1 MKKHSVIAFASAIAI
16 AAGKICVSLAPAAN
30 IDAAVDQI
38 EAAIQKD
45 GSLFAAQDEGDANE
59 GGISYEDGI
68 AYEEAIADL
77 YARSTTISDKEILEI
92 ARKMKPDCTEVVEEL
107 GDAQAA
113 EIMDTLADYEEA
125 KASYLLNGETAQETA
140 PAQAAKDLQANANVS
155 KEWERQDRYTRMG
168 MSSSQTLTSLIPGYT
183 VTSCSEE
190 NGDVL
195 VDVDEWM
202 TQGYTEGEDQD
213 TENVS
218 AYRYYFTAVLSEDK
232 EGNWEVASITNTD
245 RNFTWLE
252 DIEEQ
257 EKLYDGEVDTNLF
270 MADAAE
276 LTESTDKNAQAAGTA
291 AQAAGTAAKNADELQ
306 AGMIRTSSLKTYGD
320 GKYTYSPDK
329 AVAYADKWATSRNPA
344 YRQYPGVDC
353 CNFVSQCLFA
363 GGMPKNSEWYPASY
377 AWINC
382 SGAIS
387 TFKKYC
393 KFMTAT
399 DSNVLRG
406 NPVYYD
412 WNSNG
417 VYDHT
422 AICVGR
428 NSAGTPII
436 DAHTGDHYH
445 VTWRLSSNGKRA
457 TIQLRNGGNT
467 GGTST
472 NASEGGK
479 WKKVKGKWF
488 YYGANGQKVTGWL
501 TYQDHSY
508 YLNKNGRMVTGW
520 NKINGGWYY
529 FAKSGEM
536 KTGWIKLGTRKYYLG
551 SNGKMQTGWVKSNGK
566 YYYMC
571 SEGYAVTGWRTVNGQ
586 TYYMNKN
593 GVMQTGLKKID
604 GMKYYFDSQGRK
616 TLGWVTV
623 GGKKYFFSPSAGGRA
638 ATGYWDINNVIYY
651 FNSEGVLN
659 G

>member
-1 MKKHSVIAFASAIAI
+1 MKKHSVIAFASALTI
-16 AAGKICVSLAPAAN
+16 AAGTICASVYTPAAAF
-30 IDAAVDQI
+30 DAESNQI
-38 EAAIQKD
+38 EAAVRKD
-45 GSLFAAQDEGDANE
+45 GSLFAAQDEDGVA
-59 GGISYEDGI
+59 YED
-68 AYEEAIADL
+68 AIADL

-92 ARKMKPDCTEVVEEL
+92 ARKMKPDCTAVAEEL

-113 EIMDTLADYEEA
+113 QIMDTLADYEEA
-125 KASYLLNGETAQETA
+125 KASYLLDSETAQA
-140 PAQAAKDLQANANVS
+140 DNSVS
-155 KEWERQDRYTRMG
+155 EEWTRQDRYTKMG
-168 MSSSQTLTSLIPGYT
+168 MSSAQKLTSLIPGYT

-190 NGDVL
+190 NGQIL
-195 VDVDEWM
+195 VDIDEWM
-202 TQGYTEGEDQD
+202 TEGYTEGADRN

-218 AYRYYFTAVLSEDK
+218 AYRYYFTAVLSRNS
-232 EGNWEVASITNTD
+232 EGSWEVASITNTD

-257 EKLYDGEVDTNLF
+257 EKNYEGEDEMLF
-270 MADAAE
+270 ADAAE
-276 LTESTDKNAQAAGTA
+276 LTAAELTAADLTAADAAGTA
-291 AQAAGTAAKNADELQ
+291 AELTAEDIAAEDLQ
-306 AGMIRTSSLKTYGD
+306 AGAIRTSSLN
-320 GKYTYSPDK
+320 
-329 AVAYADKWATSRNPA
+329 YADKWATSRNPN

-353 CNFVSQCLFA
+353 CNFVSQCLYA
-363 GGMPKNSEWYPASY
+363 GGMPKNSEWFPASY

-387 TFKKYC
+387 NFKKYG
-393 KFMTAT
+393 KFMAAT

-445 VTWRLSSNGKRA
+445 VTWRLSSSGKRA
-457 TIQLRNGGNT
+457 TIQLRNGGST

-472 NASEGGK
+472 DASAGGK
-479 WKKVKGKWF
+479 WKKVKGKWY
-488 YYGANGQKVTGWL
+488 YYGANGQKVKGWL
-501 TYQDHSY
+501 TYQNNSY
-508 YLNKNGRMVTGW
+508 YLNSNGRMVTGW
-520 NKINGGWYY
+520 KKINGGWYY

-536 KTGWIKLGTRKYYLG
+536 KTGMIKLGSRKYYLG
-551 SNGKMQTGWVKSNGK
+551 GNGRMQTGWVKHNGK

-586 TYYMNKN
+586 TYYMNKQ

-616 TLGWVTV
+616 TLGWITV

>member
-16 AAGKICVSLAPAAN
+16 AAGTICVSLAPAAN
-30 IDAAVDQI
+30 IDAAGDQI

-387 TFKKYC
+387 NFKKYG

>member
-1 MKKHSVIAFASAIAI
+1 MKKHSVIAFASALTI
-16 AAGKICVSLAPAAN
+16 AAGTICASVYAPAAAL
-30 IDAAVDQI
+30 DAEGNQI
-38 EAAIQKD
+38 EAAVQED
-45 GSLFAAQDEGDANE
+45 GSLFAAQDE
-59 GGISYEDGI
+59 DGI
-68 AYEEAIADL
+68 AYEDAIADL

-92 ARKMKPDCTEVVEEL
+92 ARKMKPDCTAVAEEL

-113 EIMDTLADYEEA
+113 QIMNTLADYEEA
-125 KASYLLNGETAQETA
+125 KASYLLDSETAQA
-140 PAQAAKDLQANANVS
+140 DKSVS
-155 KEWERQDRYTRMG
+155 EEWTRQDRYTRMG
-168 MSSSQTLTSLIPGYT
+168 MSSAQKLTSLIPGYT

-190 NGDVL
+190 NGQIL
-195 VDVDEWM
+195 VDIDEWM
-202 TQGYTEGEDQD
+202 TEGYTEGADQN

-218 AYRYYFTAVLSEDK
+218 AYRYYFTAVLSRNR

-257 EKLYDGEVDTNLF
+257 EKSYDGEDDMLF
-270 MADAAE
+270 ADAADLTADAAE
-276 LTESTDKNAQAAGTA
+276 D
-291 AQAAGTAAKNADELQ
+291 LQ
-306 AGMIRTSSLKTYGD
+306 AGAIRTSSLKTYGD

-329 AVAYADKWATSRNPA
+329 AIAYADKWATSRNPA

-353 CNFVSQCLFA
+353 CNFVSQCLYA

-387 TFKKYC
+387 NFKKYG
-393 KFMTAT
+393 KFMAAT

-520 NKINGGWYY
+520 NKTNGGWYY

-566 YYYMC
+566 NYYMC
-571 SEGYAVTGWRTVNGQ
+571 SDGYAVTGWRTVNGQ

>member
-1 MKKHSVIAFASAIAI
+1 MKKHTVVALTSALVI
-16 AAGKICVSLAPAAN
+16 AAGTLSAVGMPSGSSNVSNEKVQEDAQKI
-30 IDAAVDQI
+30 
-38 EAAIQKD
+38 
-45 GSLFAAQDEGDANE
+45 DESA
-59 GGISYEDGI
+59 GISYD
-68 AYEEAIADL
+68 EAIAEL
-77 YARSTTISDKEILEI
+77 YARSTSISDQEILDI
-92 ARKMKPDCTEVVEEL
+92 ARKMKPDCTAVADEL
-107 GDAQAA
+107 GAEQANRIINTLSKYEEQKVSYMLGGAA
-113 EIMDTLADYEEA
+113 EADDAVVAEWDRQNEY
-125 KASYLLNGETAQETA
+125 TAMGISS
-140 PAQAAKDLQANANVS
+140 AQNL
-155 KEWERQDRYTRMG
+155 TR
-168 MSSSQTLTSLIPGYT
+168 LIPGYT
-183 VTSCSEE
+183 VTSCKEV
-190 NGDVL
+190 NGAVEI
-195 VDVDEWM
+195 DVDEWM
-202 TQGYTEGEDQD
+202 TEGYTEGADQN

-218 AYRYYFTAVLSEDK
+218 AYRYYFTAVLSRNR

-257 EKLYDGEVDTNLF
+257 EKSYDGEDDMLF
-270 MADAAE
+270 ADAAD
-276 LTESTDKNAQAAGTA
+276 LTADAAANLTA
-291 AQAAGTAAKNADELQ
+291 DAATEDLQ
-306 AGMIRTSSLKTYGD
+306 AGAIRTSSLKTYGD

-329 AVAYADKWATSRNPA
+329 AIAYADKWATSRNPA

-353 CNFVSQCLFA
+353 CNFVSQCLYA

-387 TFKKYC
+387 NFKKYG
-393 KFMTAT
+393 KFMAAT

-520 NKINGGWYY
+520 NKTNGGWYY

-566 YYYMC
+566 NYYMC
-571 SEGYAVTGWRTVNGQ
+571 SDGYAVTGWRTVNGQ

>member
-1 MKKHSVIAFASAIAI
+1 MKKHSVIAFASALTI
-16 AAGKICVSLAPAAN
+16 AAGTLGASVFAPAAAF
-30 IDAAVDQI
+30 DAESNQI
-38 EAAIQKD
+38 EAAVRKD
-45 GSLFAAQDEGDANE
+45 GSLFAAQDE
-59 GGISYEDGI
+59 DGI
-68 AYEEAIADL
+68 AYEDAIADL

-92 ARKMKPDCTEVVEEL
+92 ARKMKPDCTAVAEEL
-107 GDAQAA
+107 GDVQAA
-113 EIMDTLADYEEA
+113 QIMDTLADYEEA
-125 KASYLLNGETAQETA
+125 KASYLLDSETAQA
-140 PAQAAKDLQANANVS
+140 DSSVS
-155 KEWERQDRYTRMG
+155 AEWTRQDRYTRMG
-168 MSSSQTLTSLIPGYT
+168 MSSAQKLTSLIPGYT

-190 NGDVL
+190 NGQIL
-195 VDVDEWM
+195 VDIDEWM
-202 TQGYTEGEDQD
+202 TEGYTEGADQN

-218 AYRYYFTAVLSEDK
+218 AYRYYFTAVLSQDST
-232 EGNWEVASITNTD
+232 GNWEVASITNTD

-257 EKLYDGEVDTNLF
+257 EKNYEGEDEMLF
-270 MADAAE
+270 ADAAGQTAAE
-276 LTESTDKNAQAAGTA
+276 LTAADIAADQTAADLTAADTAAGA
-291 AQAAGTAAKNADELQ
+291 AANPAAADDLQ
-306 AGMIRTSSLKTYGD
+306 AGAIRTSSLKTYGD
-320 GKYTYSPDK
+320 GRYTYSPDK
-329 AVAYADKWATSRNPA
+329 AIAYADKWATSRNPA

-353 CNFVSQCLFA
+353 CNFVSQCLYA
-363 GGMPKNSEWYPASY
+363 GGMPKNSEWFPASY

-387 TFKKYC
+387 NFKKYG
-393 KFMTAT
+393 KFMAAT

-457 TIQLRNGGNT
+457 TIQLRNGGST

-479 WKKVKGKWF
+479 WKKVKGKWY
-488 YYGANGQKVTGWL
+488 YYGANGQKVKGWL
-501 TYQDHSY
+501 TYQNHSY
-508 YLNKNGRMVTGW
+508 YLGSNGRMVTGW
-520 NKINGGWYY
+520 KKINGGWYY

-536 KTGWIKLGTRKYYLG
+536 KTGMIKLGSRKYYLG
-551 SNGKMQTGWVKSNGK
+551 GNGRMQTGWVKHNGK

-586 TYYMNKN
+586 TYYMNKQ

-616 TLGWVTV
+616 TLGWITV

-638 ATGYWDINNVIYY
+638 ATGCWDINNVFYY

>member
-1 MKKHSVIAFASAIAI
+1 MKKHSVIAFASALTI
-16 AAGKICVSLAPAAN
+16 AAGTICASVYTPAAAF
-30 IDAAVDQI
+30 DAESNQI
-38 EAAIQKD
+38 EAAVRKD
-45 GSLFAAQDEGDANE
+45 GSLFAAQDE
-59 GGISYEDGI
+59 DGI
-68 AYEEAIADL
+68 AYEDAIADL

-92 ARKMKPDCTEVVEEL
+92 ARKMKPDCTAVAEEL
-107 GDAQAA
+107 GDVQAA
-113 EIMDTLADYEEA
+113 QIMDTLADYEEA
-125 KASYLLNGETAQETA
+125 KASYLLDNETAQA
-140 PAQAAKDLQANANVS
+140 DSSVS
-155 KEWERQDRYTRMG
+155 AEWTRQDRYTRMG
-168 MSSSQTLTSLIPGYT
+168 MSSAQKLTSLIPGYT

-190 NGDVL
+190 NGQIL
-195 VDVDEWM
+195 VDIDEWM
-202 TQGYTEGEDQD
+202 TEGYTEGADQN

-218 AYRYYFTAVLSEDK
+218 AYRYYFTAVLSQDST
-232 EGNWEVASITNTD
+232 GNWEVASITNTD

-257 EKLYDGEVDTNLF
+257 EKNYEGEDEMLF
-270 MADAAE
+270 ADAAGQTAAE
-276 LTESTDKNAQAAGTA
+276 LTAADIAADQTAADLTAADTAAGA
-291 AQAAGTAAKNADELQ
+291 AANPAAADDLQ
-306 AGMIRTSSLKTYGD
+306 AGAIRTSSLKTYGD
-320 GKYTYSPDK
+320 GRYTYSPDK
-329 AVAYADKWATSRNPA
+329 AIAYADKWATSRNPA

-353 CNFVSQCLFA
+353 CNFVSQCLYA
-363 GGMPKNSEWYPASY
+363 GGMPKNSEWFPASY

-387 TFKKYC
+387 NFKKYG
-393 KFMTAT
+393 KFMAAT

-445 VTWRLSSNGKRA
+445 VTWRLSSSGKRA
-457 TIQLRNGGNT
+457 TIQLRNGGST

-472 NASEGGK
+472 DASAGGK
-479 WKKVKGKWF
+479 WKKVKGKWY
-488 YYGANGQKVTGWL
+488 YYGANGQKVKGWL
-501 TYQDHSY
+501 TYQNNSY
-508 YLNKNGRMVTGW
+508 YLNSNGRMVTGW
-520 NKINGGWYY
+520 KKINGGWYY

-536 KTGWIKLGTRKYYLG
+536 KTGMIKLGSRKYYLG
-551 SNGKMQTGWVKSNGK
+551 GNGRMQTGWVKHNGK

-586 TYYMNKN
+586 TYYMNK
-593 GVMQTGLKKID
+593 
-604 GMKYYFDSQGRK
+604 QG
-616 TLGWVTV
+616 
-623 GGKKYFFSPSAGGRA
+623 FFSPSAGGRA
-638 ATGYWDINNVIYY
+638 ATGYWDINNVFYY

>member
-1 MKKHSVIAFASAIAI
+1 MKKHSVIAFASALTI
-16 AAGKICVSLAPAAN
+16 AAGTICASVYAPAAAL
-30 IDAAVDQI
+30 DAEGNQI
-38 EAAIQKD
+38 EAAVQED

-125 KASYLLNGETAQETA
+125 KASYLLNGEIAQADESAQETA
-140 PAQAAKDLQANANVS
+140 LAQAAKDLQANANVS
-155 KEWERQDRYTRMG
+155 KEWERQDHYTRMG
-168 MSSSQTLTSLIPGYT
+168 MSAAQTLTSLIPGYT
-183 VTSCSEE
+183 VTSCSDE

-195 VDVDEWM
+195 LDVDEWM
-202 TQGYTEGEDQD
+202 TQGYTEGADQN

-218 AYRYYFTAVLSEDK
+218 AYRYYFTAVLSQNR

-270 MADAAE
+270 MADAE
-276 LTESTDKNAQAAGTA
+276 DLTNETA
-291 AQAAGTAAKNADELQ
+291 AANAAADELQ

-329 AVAYADKWATSRNPA
+329 AIAYADKWATSRNLA

-353 CNFVSQCLFA
+353 CNFVSQCLYA

-387 TFKKYC
+387 NFKKYG
-393 KFMTAT
+393 KFMAAT

-571 SEGYAVTGWRTVNGQ
+571 SDGYAVTGWRTVNGQ

-593 GVMQTGLKKID
+593 GVKQTGLKKID